1 MLGHVE
7 SINARAGV
15 AVLWRGL
22 AGLRALGQCGG
33 MPSRL
38 LAAAA
43 VFFDEIS
50 RILYCAP
57 AGLMLI

>member
-1 MLGHVE
+1 MAVTIE
-7 SINARAGV
+7 SINVRARV
-15 AVLWRGL
+15 AVVWRGL

-38 LAAAA
+38 PAAAA